1 MYREEDIVHENGTIW
16 VLRDRPEKAY
26 TVCVSAGTHSTVDS
40 AYRLDSDGLSI
51 AIARCDYLAK
61 RHADRRE
68 AQASE
73 PTNIIAPDDAF
84 PTCTCGRRLMLMEM
98 RADHTLEQCVHDG
111 CGKRYCVYE
120 PDADDHQ
127 TE

>member
-1 MYREEDIVHENGTIW
+1 MYREEDIEHENGKVW

-26 TVCVSAGTHSTVDS
+26 AVCVSAGTHSTVDS
-40 AYRLDSDGLSI
+40 AYRLDPDGLSI

-61 RHADRRE
+61 RHADQQKPL
-68 AQASE
+68 AAE
-73 PTNIIAPDDAF
+73 PTNIIAPDDTF

-98 RADHTLEQCVHDG
+98 HADHTLEQCVRDN
-111 CGKRYCVYE
+111 CGKRYRVYE